1 MSDPV
6 DARDVPFTVEADL
19 EVGKALRPW
28 LRDGGADV
36 VVRRG
41 EVPEAL
47 SGTLAQGAAWQCA
60 LGRMLVKPPSGM
72 RFLVE
77 DGKTIRYA
85 ANGADDLDVR
95 LFLFGSPWA
104 ALVLQRGLLPL
115 QASAVATGRN
125 VFAFACRPRRGKSTL
140 AAALAARGRAFFAD
154 DMLVLDPTSFA
165 SSPKCWG
172 CTDLKLWPDSVEMTG
187 ASAEAKV
194 RTATGFDMMYAT
206 PAALS
211 HSVSGRLKE
220 LYALH
225 RRNSDRPCRIKR
237 VAGRRSLTTLR
248 EYVYRL
254 QYALAIVG
262 SVQLSR
268 WLVALANSISVWQ
281 FQRPML
287 RSQFDYAVAHI
298 DGALPSRWTP

>member
-19 EVGKALRPW
+19 DLDKAMGPW

-36 VVRRG
+36 VVRQG
-41 EVPEAL
+41 NVPEAL
-47 SGTLAQGAAWQCA
+47 SGTLAQGAAWQSA
-60 LGRMLVKPPSGM
+60 PGRVLVKPPSGM

-77 DGKTIRYA
+77 DGETIRYA

-95 LFLFGSPWA
+95 LFLLGSPWA

-125 VFAFACRPRRGKSTL
+125 VFAFTCYPRRGKSTL
-140 AAALAARGRAFFAD
+140 AAALASRGHGFFAD
-154 DMLVLDPTSFA
+154 NMLVLDPVSFA
-165 SSPKCWG
+165 SSPRCWG

-187 ASAEAKV
+187 ASTETRV
-194 RTATGFDMMYAT
+194 RTANGFDMMYAT
-206 PAALS
+206 PAARS
-211 HSVSGRLKE
+211 HLVSGQLKE
-220 LYALH
+220 LYVLH
-225 RRNSDRPCRIKR
+225 RGNSDMPCRIKR
-237 VAGRRSLTTLR
+237 VTGRRSLTTLR
-248 EYVYRL
+248 EYVYCL

-268 WLVALANSISVWQ
+268 WLVALANNTRVWQ
-281 FQRPML
+281 FRRPML
-287 RSQFDYAVAHI
+287 PSQFDYTVAYM
-298 DGALPSRWTP
+298 DGVLPS